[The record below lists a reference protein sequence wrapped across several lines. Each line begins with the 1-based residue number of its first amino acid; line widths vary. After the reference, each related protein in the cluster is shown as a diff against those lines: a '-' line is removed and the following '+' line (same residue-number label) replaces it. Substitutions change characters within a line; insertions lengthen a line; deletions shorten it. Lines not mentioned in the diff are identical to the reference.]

1 MKIICEDVKGV
12 YKDWFFFFFL
22 VVALGEIIDGIVFLV
37 GKGLWRFW
45 GERELKRRTMM
56 IMRRRRRR
64 SNDC

>member
-12 YKDWFFFFFL
+12 YKDWFFLFFL

-56 IMRRRRRR
+56 MMRRR

>member
-56 IMRRRRRR
+56 MMRRR